1 MNLIV
6 APVEVLVFIGVA
18 YGLYRFFVYLLNS
31 SRLDRN
37 IEKVVH
43 PTVFDDEEVI
53 DSFETALSVAK
64 KRVAATD
71 AELVARKDK
80 NERLRKTVGG

>member
-6 APVEVLVFIGVA
+6 APIEVLVFLGVA

-31 SRLDRN
+31 PRLDKN
-37 IEKVVH
+37 IEKVVD
-43 PTVFDDEEVI
+43 PTVFSEDEVA
-53 DSFETALSVAK
+53 DSFERTLAVAK

-71 AELVARKDK
+71 AELAARKDK
-80 NERLRKTVGG
+80 NERLRNVYGG